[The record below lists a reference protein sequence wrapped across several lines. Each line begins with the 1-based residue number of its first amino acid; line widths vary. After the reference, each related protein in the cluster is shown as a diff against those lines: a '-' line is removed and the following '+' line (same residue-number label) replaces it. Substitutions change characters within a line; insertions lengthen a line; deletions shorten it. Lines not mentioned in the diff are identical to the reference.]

1 MECNFLNLMVNCEVL
16 YGMQPIKRKMIKER
30 NAKLSDL
37 NK

>member
-1 MECNFLNLMVNCEVL
+1 MINCEAL
-16 YGMQPIKRKMIKER
+16 HGMQSIKRKMIREK

>member
-1 MECNFLNLMVNCEVL
+1 MVNCEAL
-16 YGMQPIKRKMIKER
+16 HGMQPIKRKMIRGK